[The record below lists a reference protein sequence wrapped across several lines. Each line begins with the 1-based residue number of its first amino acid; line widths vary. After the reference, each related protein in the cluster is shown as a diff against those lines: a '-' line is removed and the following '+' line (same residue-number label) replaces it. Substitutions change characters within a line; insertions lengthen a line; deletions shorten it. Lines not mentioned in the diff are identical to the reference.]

1 MKPLISIII
10 PVYNVE
16 QYLHRCVDSVLNQTY
31 KNLEIILVNDG
42 SPDNCPFICDEY
54 AKKDK
59 RIIVVHKEN
68 GGLSSARNAG
78 LEIVQ
83 GEYISFIDS
92 DDWIHENYIEI
103 LYKNL
108 HEKKADISICNFLE
122 IADEEDPIINI
133 SNKLRIFN
141 NIEALHELYGALYI
155 QFVVSWAK
163 LFKKYLFEEL
173 RFPNGKVHEDEFTS
187 YKLLYNAKKIVYS
200 NDQLY
205 YYYQSKDSITRS
217 GFKLKNKLDVL
228 EAYEEQALY
237 FEKNHNKEFSLKA
250 YKRLF
255 EIYNSIKE
263 NLHLI
268 KDEQEKILFSKNY
281 KKFIIQF
288 KKLKFGKKYTI
299 YYKSYLFSPFL
310 AKTIKKIYSLKNI
323 TNR

>member
-108 HEKKADISICNFLE
+108 HEKKADI
-122 IADEEDPIINI
+122 
-133 SNKLRIFN
+133 
-141 NIEALHELYGALYI
+141 
-155 QFVVSWAK
+155 
-163 LFKKYLFEEL
+163 
-173 RFPNGKVHEDEFTS
+173 
-187 YKLLYNAKKIVYS
+187 
-200 NDQLY
+200 
-205 YYYQSKDSITRS
+205 
-217 GFKLKNKLDVL
+217 
-228 EAYEEQALY
+228 
-237 FEKNHNKEFSLKA
+237 
-250 YKRLF
+250 
-255 EIYNSIKE
+255 
-263 NLHLI
+263 
-268 KDEQEKILFSKNY
+268 
-281 KKFIIQF
+281 
-288 KKLKFGKKYTI
+288 
-299 YYKSYLFSPFL
+299 
-310 AKTIKKIYSLKNI
+310 
-323 TNR
+323 

>member
-92 DDWIHENYIEI
+92 DDWIHENYNEI

-108 HEKKADISICNFLE
+108 HEKL
-122 IADEEDPIINI
+122 
-133 SNKLRIFN
+133 KLIYTCY
-141 NIEALHELYGALYI
+141 YGMLCS
-155 QFVVSWAK
+155 Q
-163 LFKKYLFEEL
+163 
-173 RFPNGKVHEDEFTS
+173 
-187 YKLLYNAKKIVYS
+187 
-200 NDQLY
+200 Q
-205 YYYQSKDSITRS
+205 
-217 GFKLKNKLDVL
+217 
-228 EAYEEQALY
+228 
-237 FEKNHNKEFSLKA
+237 
-250 YKRLF
+250 
-255 EIYNSIKE
+255 
-263 NLHLI
+263 
-268 KDEQEKILFSKNY
+268 
-281 KKFIIQF
+281 
-288 KKLKFGKKYTI
+288 
-299 YYKSYLFSPFL
+299 
-310 AKTIKKIYSLKNI
+310 
-323 TNR
+323 NRE